1 MPAISFDVAIND
13 RVRHTPTDRS
23 GRVTGLL
30 AGLEG
35 RRLVNIQ
42 YTDETGAIRSHWS
55 LQSEVEPIK
64 PIRQSAPRARSWPR
78 RAPAVTHVNGEAY
91 LVDCEESGVRFRA
104 AAVFVPYDGTP
115 DYRMLTNAEFCERV
129 TGEPWGACDDLSK
142 VVGLANDTRL
152 FIDSGASARTFSVET
167 ARFHLV
173 ALGPVSGA
181 ASAAIVRDL
190 FEEHV
195 K

>member
-1 MPAISFDVAIND
+1 MQSVHFLVAIND
-13 RVRHTPTDRS
+13 RVRHVPTDRS

-64 PIRQSAPRARSWPR
+64 PMRRPAPRARTWPS
-78 RAPAVTHVNGEAY
+78 RAPAVTQVSGEAY
-91 LVDCEESGVRFRA
+91 LVDCEESGIRFRV
-104 AAVFVPYDGTP
+104 AAVFVPHDGTP
-115 DYRMLTNAEFCERV
+115 DFKVLTNAQFCERV
-129 TGEPWGACDDLSK
+129 TGESWGTCDDRSK
-142 VVGLANDTRL
+142 AVALANDTLL

-173 ALGPVSGA
+173 SLGPVSGA
-181 ASAAIVRDL
+181 GSAAIVRNL
-190 FEEHV
+190 FEAHV

>member
-1 MPAISFDVAIND
+1 MPTLEFGVAIND
-13 RVRHTPTDRS
+13 RVRHVPTDRF

-55 LQSEVEPIK
+55 LQSEIEPIK
-64 PIRQSAPRARSWPR
+64 PIRQAAPRARNWPR
-78 RAPAVTHVNGEAY
+78 RAPTVTHVSGEAY
-91 LVDCEESGVRFRA
+91 LVDCEESGIRFRA
-104 AAVFVPYDGTP
+104 AAVFVPHDGTP
-115 DYRMLTNAEFCERV
+115 DFKVLTNTQFCERL
-129 TGEPWGACDDLSK
+129 TGDLWGACGERPK
-142 VVGLANDTRL
+142 AVALAKDTLL

-167 ARFHLV
+167 ARFHLI

-181 ASAAIVRDL
+181 SSAAIVLDL
-190 FEEHV
+190 FDEHV
-195 K
+195 A